1 MKPPRTWL
9 AWWNFGKEEVERLVG
24 EEASSCSLRNIIV
37 VLVVKIAVVVYG
49 TTGALVGVTV

>member
-1 MKPPRTWL
+1 MKLPRTWL

-49 TTGALVGVTV
+49 TTYALVGVTV

>member
-1 MKPPRTWL
+1 M

-24 EEASSCSLRNIIV
+24 DEASSCSLRNIIV

-49 TTGALVGVTV
+49 TTYALVGVTV